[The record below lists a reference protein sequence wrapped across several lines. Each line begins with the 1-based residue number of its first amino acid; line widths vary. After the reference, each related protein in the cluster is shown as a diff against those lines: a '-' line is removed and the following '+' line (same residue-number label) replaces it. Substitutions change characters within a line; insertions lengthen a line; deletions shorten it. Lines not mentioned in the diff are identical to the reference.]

1 MKTQKKT
8 FGNIFVEI
16 SKPWIDAREA
26 REKNWAFL
34 GDLQGK
40 TAKKWLFL
48 KVSNR
53 RKVDFWPARIL
64 EI

>member
-1 MKTQKKT
+1 MKTQKKLLKT
-8 FGNIFVEI
+8 YFWKYQNHG
-16 SKPWIDAREA
+16 SMRAKRAK
-26 REKNWAFL
+26 KNWAFL